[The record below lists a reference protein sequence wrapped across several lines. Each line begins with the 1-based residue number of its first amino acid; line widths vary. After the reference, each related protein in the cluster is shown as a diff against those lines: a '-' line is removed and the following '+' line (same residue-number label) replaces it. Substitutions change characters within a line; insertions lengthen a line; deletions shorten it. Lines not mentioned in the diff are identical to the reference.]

1 MPQPSAAMTI
11 QISSLEELRKTLA
24 GAHAR
29 GEKVTGINLEAL
41 NRVVA
46 HTPEDMTATV
56 EAGITLARLQTELAR
71 QRQWLPIDPPNPG
84 RLTLGALLTTNAS
97 GPRRFGYG
105 TIRDYLIGMAAVLA
119 DGRLIHSGGKVV
131 KNVAGYD
138 LMKVFIGSR
147 GTLGIIIEATFKVLP
162 VPEAERFI

>member
-84 RLTLGALLTTNAS
+84 RLTRSVRSIFFGPSAS
-97 GPRRFGYG
+97 FLYEIRAG
-105 TIRDYLIGMAAVLA
+105 TV
-119 DGRLIHSGGKVV
+119 
-131 KNVAGYD
+131 
-138 LMKVFIGSR
+138 
-147 GTLGIIIEATFKVLP
+147 
-162 VPEAERFI
+162 